1 MYKRQIPQREAKEYI
16 DLYFKK
22 YPGISLYMEKTKEF
36 ARKQGFVETI
46 FGRRCHVLGI
56 NDKNAMRRNYAAR
69 QAINA
74 PIQGSAADII
84 KRAMIRLPGA
94 LANAKLKARMLLQVH
109 DELLLEVPN
118 DEISDT
124 SQLVQEIMEGAA
136 LPSKT
141 MSVPLIVEI
150 GFGDNWVEAH

>member
-1 MYKRQIPQREAKEYI
+1 M
-16 DLYFKK
+16 
-22 YPGISLYMEKTKEF
+22 
-36 ARKQGFVETI
+36 ETI

>member
-1 MYKRQIPQREAKEYI
+1 MA
-16 DLYFKK
+16 
-22 YPGISLYMEKTKEF
+22 
-36 ARKQGFVETI
+36 
-46 FGRRCHVLGI
+46 GI

-84 KRAMIRLPGA
+84 KRAMIRLPAA
-94 LANAKLKARMLLQVH
+94 LVNAKLKARMLLQVH

-118 DEISDT
+118 DEIPDT
-124 SQLVQEIMEGAA
+124 SRLVQEIMEGAA

>member
-1 MYKRQIPQREAKEYI
+1 
-16 DLYFKK
+16 
-22 YPGISLYMEKTKEF
+22 
-36 ARKQGFVETI
+36 
-46 FGRRCHVLGI
+46 
-56 NDKNAMRRNYAAR
+56 MRRNYAAR

-84 KRAMIRLPGA
+84 KRAMIRLPAA

-118 DEISDT
+118 NEIPDT
-124 SQLVQEIMEGAA
+124 SGVVQEIMEGAA
-136 LPSKT
+136 LPRKT